1 MGQETDSP
9 KINPEV
15 NREEKKKSGL
25 AALLLRFGI
34 GSEAGTGAAGTG
46 ALGNL
51 ISAGVSGGILATKAG
66 IIGLVLVG
74 TTVAGSLGVVA
85 YKLFGPQAS
94 DRTDAFS
101 AQSLFSTKPPAAP
114 GSAADGSASAD
125 GVSRSLQFLANANTK
140 ASGQGSEDASASSPT
155 DASASASASAST
167 PPPLKNDN
175 ALGSTVAKLKSDKQ
189 FGGLTK
195 GAASGSAGS
204 ISLPGGGSAS
214 NASLLAG
221 ANRGNLGG
229 LSGARAGSGG
239 LGNLR
244 SRSLGGG
251 AFKQLG
257 AVRKDN
263 IAAKTSQAG
272 GRTYDGNAATPS
284 QASAAETA
292 SVGPEDTAPDKTPS
306 VNPTGS
312 GNSQF
317 PEEVPSVEG
326 VNVTPWQAAINTASL
341 ALMGAAMLLMLASKV
356 AKMKGVTV
364 GMAQGI
370 ITLLCVIAAAL
381 GAWVIKLGA
390 QIGGGEY
397 GQSLQ
402 GGLLTLAGGMVIAS
416 AAILAIGAFSAVPG
430 KDEALD
436 SAAMGNYNLMMM
448 VCGGVGLAALA
459 WAYLAPKQ
467 KYDSGLFKDG
477 RPPDYDHEYE
487 AAQVVTPPSQG
498 ILDQYL
504 A

>member
-1 MGQETDSP
+1 MSQENNLP
-9 KINPEV
+9 NIKPEV

-51 ISAGVSGGILATKAG
+51 LSAGVSGGILATKAG

-85 YKLFGPQAS
+85 YKLFGPQSS

-101 AQSLFSTKPPAAP
+101 AQSLFSAKPPAAP
-114 GSAADGSASAD
+114 GAAGDGSASAD

-140 ASGQGSEDASASSPT
+140 ASGQGSEDASAASTT
-155 DASASASASAST
+155 DASASASAST

-195 GAASGSAGS
+195 GAASGSGGS
-204 ISLPGGGSAS
+204 ISLPGGGSPS
-214 NASLLAG
+214 NASLLAS

-229 LSGARAGSGG
+229 MTGARAGSGG

-244 SRSLGGG
+244 SRSLGGS

-272 GRTYDGNAATPS
+272 GRTYDGNAAAPS

-312 GNSQF
+312 GSSQF
-317 PEEVPSVEG
+317 PEEVPSVAG
-326 VNVTPWQAAINTASL
+326 VNVTPWQAAINTAML
-341 ALMGAAMLLMLASKV
+341 CMMGAAVILMLASKI
-356 AKMKGVTV
+356 AKMEGISL
-364 GMAQGI
+364 GMAKTI
-370 ITLLCVIAAAL
+370 IVLLAVIAAAL
-381 GAWVIKLGA
+381 GAYVLKLGA

-397 GQSLQ
+397 GQPLQ
-402 GGLLTLAGGMVIAS
+402 GQLLSLAGGMVIAS
-416 AAILAIGAFSAVPG
+416 ATCLAIGGLGLTEDAKTG
-430 KDEALD
+430 ALN
-436 SAAMGNYNLMMM
+436 AASMGNMNLLMML
-448 VCGGVGLAALA
+448 CGGVALAATA
-459 WAYLAPKQ
+459 WAYMAPKQ